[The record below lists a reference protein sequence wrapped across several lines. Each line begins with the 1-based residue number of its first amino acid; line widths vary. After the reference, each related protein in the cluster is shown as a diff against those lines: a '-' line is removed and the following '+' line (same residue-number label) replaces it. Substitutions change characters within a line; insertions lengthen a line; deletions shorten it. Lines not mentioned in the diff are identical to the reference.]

1 MREYLMLWKWRFE
14 QFQSVLGP
22 AFYITTLTFL
32 VYPYISWRVP
42 EWGVKFAFGII
53 FGLLALAIMACAW
66 IWDRVQMWRYA
77 QRVNISRNQFQQGH
91 LTPKE
96 RLLIERI
103 HRPIMEAL
111 KLDTA
116 TLDAWLDVPIGVGMP
131 GKLPAEGGDEAG

>member
-42 EWGVKFAFGII
+42 EWGVKFSFLII
-53 FGLLALAIMACAW
+53 WALLTSVIMVCAW
-66 IWDRVQMWRYA
+66 SWDRVQMWRFA
-77 QRVNISRNQFQQGH
+77 QRVSVSRNQFQQGH

-96 RLLIERI
+96 RLLIQRI
-103 HRPIMEAL
+103 HLPIMEAL
-111 KLDTA
+111 KLDTE
-116 TLDAWLDVPIGVGMP
+116 TIKAWLDVPIGVSMP
-131 GKLPAEGGDEAG
+131 TELGSGDGSRAD